1 MDYMQVELLEA
12 SQLVNIVLECADM
25 EQCYKDM
32 LATASYRI
40 CNATKHLEQL
50 KSQVGQE

>member
-32 LATASYRI
+32 LANASFKI

-50 KSQVGQE
+50 KSRIGQE